1 MKNFPKNSRKF
12 SRFFWKNRIRVRFFK
27 YHFCKKLIKSFF
39 CNKQPAIPHRERS
52 EPSAHA
58 PLTVPAEQNSGVS
71 KGLRSDKKNG
81 LRHRIIAALY
91 AKPEAG
97 SFAGYQLFGDAP
109 VLRMGDIMPGRTFAA

>member
-39 CNKQPAIPHRERS
+39 YNKQPAIPHRERS

-71 KGLRSDKKNG
+71 KGLRSDKKT
-81 LRHRIIAALY
+81 A
-91 AKPEAG
+91 
-97 SFAGYQLFGDAP
+97 FGTA
-109 VLRMGDIMPGRTFAA
+109 

>member
-39 CNKQPAIPHRERS
+39 YNKQPAIPHRERS

-71 KGLRSDKKNG
+71 KGLIS
-81 LRHRIIAALY
+81 
-91 AKPEAG
+91 G

-109 VLRMGDIMPGRTFAA
+109 VLRMGDIMPGNIFAA